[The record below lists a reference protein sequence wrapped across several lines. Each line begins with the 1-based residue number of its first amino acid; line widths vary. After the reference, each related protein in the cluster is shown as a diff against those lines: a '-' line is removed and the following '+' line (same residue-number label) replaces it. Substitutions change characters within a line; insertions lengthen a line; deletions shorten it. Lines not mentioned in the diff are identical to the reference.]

1 VCAALPTKTE
11 RRQNGGDSNRK
22 EAKAK
27 STRKKEKKARK
38 IKGKASE
45 WRGKVKKSGVR
56 RVKRGKWA
64 AHSR

>member
-27 STRKKEKKARK
+27 STRKKKKARK